1 MPALS
6 AVAKPFSPES
16 DSHILFLTQK
26 FIFLEQL
33 YIPAMQSKNSA
44 SLLIQLQ
51 TSFNL
56 LFEEQKLYLSTADM
70 SNSSVTNISP
80 SFVTSPHFDPA
91 ISINSSNSNNL
102 TPRKLKKQQRGAI
115 WKLKKLSTDPMKL
128 QPQTVLAN
136 PDLVSESSSS
146 SNQIFN
152 HSSKSNINSHLV
164 SKPTE
169 NSFQSSPPN
178 LHSTTE
184 STVDVPPI
192 PSSAVNTPSVSN
204 VASATSTVKIQ
215 SVSNVTH
222 VPLHIQEGEYTGD
235 LTVKGIR
242 HGRGK
247 MKYTVEPYLD
257 HSYEGTWKFDK
268 FYGNGKYTWSDG
280 HSYEGKWFNGLMHG
294 RGTFTFLDGSV
305 YSGDFQN
312 DDFNGIGTH

>member
-6 AVAKPFSPES
+6 AVVKPFSPES
-16 DSHILFLTQK
+16 DPHILFLTQK

-80 SFVTSPHFDPA
+80 SFVTSPHFNPA

-102 TPRKLKKQQRGAI
+102 TSRKLKKQQRGAI

-152 HSSKSNINSHLV
+152 HSKIPLNQTLIHISFPTLPKILFNLLLLIYIQLRIQLSMFHLYL
-164 SKPTE
+164 PQLLT
-169 NSFQSSPPN
+169 
-178 LHSTTE
+178 LHLFLMLLMYHCIYNKE
-184 STVDVPPI
+184 SI
-192 PSSAVNTPSVSN
+192 LE
-204 VASATSTVKIQ
+204 I
-215 SVSNVTH
+215 
-222 VPLHIQEGEYTGD
+222 
-235 LTVKGIR
+235 
-242 HGRGK
+242 
-247 MKYTVEPYLD
+247 
-257 HSYEGTWKFDK
+257 
-268 FYGNGKYTWSDG
+268 
-280 HSYEGKWFNGLMHG
+280 
-294 RGTFTFLDGSV
+294 
-305 YSGDFQN
+305 
-312 DDFNGIGTH
+312 